1 MKWLTFLNMEGKK
14 MRENIPIPS
23 GYDVYW
29 EKWVDA
35 YSREMET
42 DAINIVEEFS
52 EEDHGVSFEE
62 ELGEEFK
69 KFKNIQTIFTP
80 FGILPLTEHSLAS
93 TYFKFWVGHT
103 NFKITP
109 AFYRIISN
117 VDGVESIDV
126 FTPYRFRI
134 GIATLF
140 KDRTVMTQIRQKTI
154 DYIKVTKNAPSQKT
168 NDNRGA

>member
-1 MKWLTFLNMEGKK
+1 
-14 MRENIPIPS
+14 MRENVPVPS

-35 YSREMET
+35 YSVEMESPPPNL
-42 DAINIVEEFS
+42 AEEFS
-52 EEDHGVSFEE
+52 EEDHDISFEE
-62 ELGEEFK
+62 GIEAELK
-69 KFKNIQTIFTP
+69 KYKNIQTIFTP
-80 FGILPLTEHSLAS
+80 FGILPLTEQSLAS

-109 AFYRIISN
+109 AFYKIISN
-117 VDGVESIDV
+117 VDGVESLNV

-140 KDRTVMTQIRQKTI
+140 KDRTVMAQIRQQTI
-154 DYIKVTKNAPSQKT
+154 NYIKGTRNAPSQET
-168 NDNRGA
+168 NDNGST

>member
-1 MKWLTFLNMEGKK
+1 MRWVIFLNMEGKE
-14 MRENIPIPS
+14 MGENVPIPS

-35 YSREMET
+35 YSADVET
-42 DAINIVEEFS
+42 APMNSSEEFS
-52 EEDHGVSFEE
+52 EEDHDISFEE
-62 ELGEEFK
+62 GIEAEFK

-80 FGILPLTEHSLAS
+80 FGILPLTEQSLAS

-109 AFYRIISN
+109 EFYKIISN
-117 VDGVESIDV
+117 VDGVESINV
-126 FTPYRFRI
+126 FSPYRFRI
-134 GIATLF
+134 GIAILF